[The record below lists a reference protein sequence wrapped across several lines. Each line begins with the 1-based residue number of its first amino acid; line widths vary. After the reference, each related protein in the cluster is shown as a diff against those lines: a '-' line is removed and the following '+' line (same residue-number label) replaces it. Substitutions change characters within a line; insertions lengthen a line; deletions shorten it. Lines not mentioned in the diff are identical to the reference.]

1 MQDAEALLDMA
12 KLDDKGTVRGVTV
25 EQARAAL
32 KTAWIG
38 LGLNILLAGA
48 GIATLFGRLILKGRG
63 AAKIP
68 GQFTRLSALAEVNP
82 AAAEKMIAKIKDMAK
97 VESLLEITGDSLL
110 LEKLLDKTHNIGDLE
125 FVLLH
130 GDPRK
135 MMELVDLAGDSTK
148 LTRVLENSPS
158 VATAET
164 LLKMTDDAD
173 GLAVLLKTADNSTI
187 ATELL
192 QWTKDPGLANTM
204 LSVAGDQHG
213 LVNLSKTGI
222 SPQVAADSLAQVEN
236 AEELANLARRMDS
249 GPDQVG
255 KLLQGRTGKEL
266 NELLDSGLKPNQIEV
281 GVGTPRVGPQPTF
294 ASNAVPVTPEVKNIL
309 ARYGV
314 QDEALLQQME
324 PHELR
329 RIKTVFG
336 GSPRIPKST
345 IPIIQQK
352 GIRWALDGV
361 KSPGNFADRWEYFQR
376 VAFKEARADVA
387 AAHQP
392 LPRGKGLDVV
402 AAEYLAEPA
411 QWAKMTARL
420 QAREE
425 AVQKLAGI
433 GWVDIGEHAG
443 VDAVKANASRLTFG
457 NDTAAAYHVADHY
470 KELAPAEAAAA
481 GASAVSDRACRR
493 CHRMETAPRVTRGGA
508 SPSAAASAGPR
519 PRASSRLGRPHAH
532 RCAVRRRPPRTRQRA
547 VRQIGLSG
555 TQRNRYVGSASS
567 RRLP

>member
-1 MQDAEALLDMA
+1 
-12 KLDDKGTVRGVTV
+12 
-25 EQARAAL
+25 
-32 KTAWIG
+32 

-164 LLKMTDDAD
+164 LLKMTDHAD

-222 SPQVAADSLAQVEN
+222 SPQVAADSLAQV
-236 AEELANLARRMDS
+236 
-249 GPDQVG
+249 
-255 KLLQGRTGKEL
+255 
-266 NELLDSGLKPNQIEV
+266 
-281 GVGTPRVGPQPTF
+281 
-294 ASNAVPVTPEVKNIL
+294 
-309 ARYGV
+309 
-314 QDEALLQQME
+314 
-324 PHELR
+324 
-329 RIKTVFG
+329 
-336 GSPRIPKST
+336 
-345 IPIIQQK
+345 
-352 GIRWALDGV
+352 
-361 KSPGNFADRWEYFQR
+361 
-376 VAFKEARADVA
+376 
-387 AAHQP
+387 
-392 LPRGKGLDVV
+392 
-402 AAEYLAEPA
+402 
-411 QWAKMTARL
+411 
-420 QAREE
+420 
-425 AVQKLAGI
+425 
-433 GWVDIGEHAG
+433 
-443 VDAVKANASRLTFG
+443 
-457 NDTAAAYHVADHY
+457 
-470 KELAPAEAAAA
+470 
-481 GASAVSDRACRR
+481 
-493 CHRMETAPRVTRGGA
+493 
-508 SPSAAASAGPR
+508 
-519 PRASSRLGRPHAH
+519 
-532 RCAVRRRPPRTRQRA
+532 
-547 VRQIGLSG
+547 
-555 TQRNRYVGSASS
+555 
-567 RRLP
+567 